1 MYKPKKINV
10 EKLKQ
15 YLKRQEKD
23 GEYNRLGNHT
33 ARVIGETQP
42 QRLIGQMFTK

>member
-1 MYKPKKINV
+1 MGMYKPKKINV

-23 GEYNRLGNHT
+23 GEYNKLGEIIQ
-33 ARVIGETQP
+33 RELLGE
-42 QRLIGQMFTK
+42 RNLND